1 MVDKTLLI
9 IVIFLSITILM
20 AAILAMGA
28 IPQIF
33 RSAEKINQTQ
43 EIINQTQIQ
52 LHEDEARE
60 KQVTQILNQVKV
72 IITEHHDEL
81 ENYVDRQNNTTRK
94 LLINQENMI
103 HGIELLLNTTVTKIS
118 DNQLKVTKYGT
129 ENNAIGRAIAKELGL
144 NITEVL
150 DEYYTENNMTPIYP
164 PPPPPVPTDKK

>member
-81 ENYVDRQNNTTRK
+81 ENY
-94 LLINQENMI
+94 
-103 HGIELLLNTTVTKIS
+103 
-118 DNQLKVTKYGT
+118 
-129 ENNAIGRAIAKELGL
+129 
-144 NITEVL
+144 
-150 DEYYTENNMTPIYP
+150 
-164 PPPPPVPTDKK
+164 